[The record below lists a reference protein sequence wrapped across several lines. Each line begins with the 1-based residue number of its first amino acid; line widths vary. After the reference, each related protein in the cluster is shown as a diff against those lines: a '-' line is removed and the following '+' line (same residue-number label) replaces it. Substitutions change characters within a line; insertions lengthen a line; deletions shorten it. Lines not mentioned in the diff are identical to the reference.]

1 MDSLSWSQDQA
12 FREGFGEQE
21 TDEIGA
27 EFERRG
33 PDAVV
38 WKKTC
43 QAETGEGALF
53 SGRKSVSQGGGAGR
67 RHPGAAGLMSAFL
80 LVSYQQLLSQA
91 PGLLAFAQ
99 IHQDLILL
107 P

>member
-12 FREGFGEQE
+12 FRERFGEQE

-38 WKKTC
+38 WKETC
-43 QAETGEGALF
+43 QAETGRRCF
-53 SGRKSVSQGGGAGR
+53 VQRRKE
-67 RHPGAAGLMSAFL
+67 H
-80 LVSYQQLLSQA
+80 
-91 PGLLAFAQ
+91 
-99 IHQDLILL
+99 
-107 P
+107 

>member
-1 MDSLSWSQDQA
+1 MRSGLSSRDVDPTLWY
-12 FREGFGEQE
+12 G
-21 TDEIGA
+21 
-27 EFERRG
+27 RR
-33 PDAVV
+33 PAR
-38 WKKTC
+38 
-43 QAETGEGALF
+43 QRPGEGALF

-67 RHPGAAGLMSAFL
+67 RPPGAAGLMSAFL

-99 IHQDLILL
+99 IHQGLILL